1 MFNWENSNKVKC
13 FFQKKKKKNKNK
25 QKTQAECIAADP

>member
-1 MFNWENSNKVKC
+1 MFNWENSNKITC
-13 FFQKKKKKNKNK
+13 FFQKKKKKD

>member
-1 MFNWENSNKVKC
+1 MFNWENSNKITC
-13 FFQKKKKKNKNK
+13 FFQKKKKD